1 MYTLDPVIDY
11 SQEFS
16 ATTKA
21 ALRCL
26 ASHCGQ
32 GIECFPSMERIARYM
47 SRSVRTAQRAIKELL
62 ELRLVDRKLHHT
74 KTPTYRL
81 LCMIERI
88 NRAERRRREKQEQE
102 KQAQQLSTD
111 SINRGDTG
119 VVGLS
124 SYRTDQIDNAINR
137 NGVRTLQPSATTQ
150 TESLT
155 PNNGDKDFLKPKR
168 NHPAMVRVIAEDL
181 AEVLGYQSFKYYLWL
196 AWRIGEETLYECLAW
211 VRQEYQEGK
220 TETPG
225 RLFTWR
231 LRTFYNLRI

>member
-1 MYTLDPVIDY
+1 MFILDPTVDY
-11 SQEFS
+11 SQEIS

-47 SRSVRTAQRAIKELL
+47 SRSIRTAQRAVKELL
-62 ELRLVDRKLHHT
+62 ELRLVERELHHT

-88 NRAERRRREKQEQE
+88 NRAERRRKEKQEQE
-102 KQAQQLSTD
+102 KQGQELSTD

-119 VVGLS
+119 VGGLS
-124 SYRTDQIDNAINR
+124 SYRTDQIYNAINP
-137 NGVRTLQPSATTQ
+137 NEVRTLQPSSTTETQ
-150 TESLT
+150 EQ
-155 PNNGDKDFLKPKR
+155 PQNNGDKNSLKPKR

>member
-1 MYTLDPVIDY
+1 MYILDPLIDY

-16 ATTKA
+16 ATTKT

-47 SRSVRTAQRAIKELL
+47 SRSIRTAQRAVKELL
-62 ELRLVDRKLHHT
+62 ELRLVERELHHT

-88 NRAERRRREKQEQE
+88 NRAEKRRREKQEQDNQGQE
-102 KQAQQLSTD
+102 LSTD
-111 SINRGDTG
+111 SIHRGDTD

-124 SYRTDQIDNAINR
+124 SYRTDQIDNAIKP
-137 NGVRTLQPSATTQ
+137 NGVRTIQPSSTTQ
-150 TESLT
+150 PLETSQ
-155 PNNGDKDFLKPKR
+155 NNGDKAFLKPKK